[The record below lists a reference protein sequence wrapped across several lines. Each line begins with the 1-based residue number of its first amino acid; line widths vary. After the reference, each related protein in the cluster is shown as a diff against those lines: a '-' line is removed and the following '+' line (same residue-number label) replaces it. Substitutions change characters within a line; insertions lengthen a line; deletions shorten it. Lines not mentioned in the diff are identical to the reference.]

1 MHTAGYDAADPD
13 TPPMRPGPYHSY
25 HTASHYACFATMVA
39 LWDREHSGRGQFLDV
54 SAQAALAVT
63 VESANLNWEY
73 ERTLNRRQTGRH
85 SAPRPTART
94 QYVCA
99 DGKPINFALPR
110 DDKTWSRLL
119 EYLKGRGLAE
129 GLDEEIFR
137 NPNRRFERGGAVMNM
152 LEVLAALHSAEDLF
166 HIGQSLGCTWGAVR
180 APEDWL
186 DDPHARARGAF
197 AEVEHS
203 ELGRSF
209 TYPGAPY
216 HFTKTPWR
224 IARRAPLVGE
234 HNLEVL
240 EELGLTRTQI
250 TAYAEAGVI

>member
-1 MHTAGYDAADPD
+1 
-13 TPPMRPGPYHSY
+13 
-25 HTASHYACFATMVA
+25 MVA
-39 LWDREHSGRGQFLDV
+39 LWDREQSGRGQFIDV

-119 EYLKGRGLAE
+119 EYLRGRGLAE

-137 NPNRRFERGGAVMNM
+137 DPNRRFERGRGDEMP
-152 LEVLAALHSAEDLF
+152 EVCRRFIRRRF
-166 HIGQSLGCTWGAVR
+166 HIGQARLHLGRREGARRLARRPSRRTRRLRRGR
-180 APEDWL
+180 AP
-186 DDPHARARGAF
+186 G
-197 AEVEHS
+197 
-203 ELGRSF
+203 GRPGF
-209 TYPGAPY
+209 TYPARP
-216 HFTKTPWR
+216 TTSRNAWR
-224 IARRAPLVGE
+224 SAGRRYSGRQRRGPRASWV
-234 HNLEVL
+234 
-240 EELGLTRTQI
+240 
-250 TAYAEAGVI
+250 